1 MYQFDEV
8 VERRGTLSKKWD
20 PQTLEEMFGNQEALP
35 LWVADMDFRVPPEVI
50 NHLKQAVEH
59 GIYGYSMGE
68 QANQAFASWVE
79 RRHHWTIKSEWI
91 VNTPGVVVGLNNA
104 IQVFTQPG
112 DQVLIQQPVYP
123 PFYHSI
129 INNGRQ
135 VANNPLIR
143 QGDQY
148 QIDFEHFE
156 TLVKDPLTRLFILCS
171 PHNPLGRIYTPD
183 ELKRMFDICFK
194 YDVQVIVD
202 EIHND
207 IIMPGYEFTT
217 IGQLG
222 EAYYQRIITCMAPS
236 KSFNIAG
243 LQWSAMVIPDEGIR
257 QKFSRHLE
265 QMGIRLCNPLSFVGV
280 EAAYQYGDSWLDTL
294 IVYLNDNYHYMKERL
309 AQSLPSLEVLELQAT
324 YLSIL
329 DFSNYLL
336 DEATLEDLIYRK
348 AGVALNAGVW
358 FGEAGEG
365 LMRINLACPRAT
377 LEEALNRLIEALT
390 PFENKA

>member
-20 PQTLEEMFGNQEALP
+20 SQTLEEMFGNQEALP

-50 NHLKQAVEH
+50 DHLKQAVEH

-156 TLVKDPLTRLFILCS
+156 TLAKDPLTRLFILCS
-171 PHNPLGRIYTPD
+171 PHNPCLLYTSD
-183 ELKRMFDICFK
+183 AADDI
-194 YDVQVIVD
+194 
-202 EIHND
+202 
-207 IIMPGYEFTT
+207 
-217 IGQLG
+217 
-222 EAYYQRIITCMAPS
+222 
-236 KSFNIAG
+236 
-243 LQWSAMVIPDEGIR
+243 
-257 QKFSRHLE
+257 
-265 QMGIRLCNPLSFVGV
+265 
-280 EAAYQYGDSWLDTL
+280 
-294 IVYLNDNYHYMKERL
+294 
-309 AQSLPSLEVLELQAT
+309 
-324 YLSIL
+324 
-329 DFSNYLL
+329 
-336 DEATLEDLIYRK
+336 
-348 AGVALNAGVW
+348 ALV
-358 FGEAGEG
+358 
-365 LMRINLACPRAT
+365 
-377 LEEALNRLIEALT
+377 
-390 PFENKA
+390 